1 MGKVYTPTNIFHIYS
16 PYFQNGWKALDDDMA
31 GEVVLTDKRNGAAD
45 RVTLLEDGSF
55 MAHNPYT
62 GYMVHAP
69 NAKALLAFGKKETK
83 RHLAAFHI
91 SPWIDFLSDCYD
103 AMKMNGSEGVV
114 DIDLHVVEDVLCSP
128 LMPLQGGT
136 IPSFQ
141 YNLTGLI
148 ALNIRRRP
156 DGTTYIP
163 GMSPICRMATCAVN
177 ATDPKEAFE
186 SRLGG
191 GKTLTWIFDSKGF
204 YTHYGKNILKMIRAA
219 NGDLVEALAMAY
231 TVAKNRQKS
240 QA

>member
-1 MGKVYTPTNIFHIYS
+1 MGKVYTPTNIFHIYA

-31 GEVVLTDKRNGAAD
+31 GEVVLTDKRNAGA
-45 RVTLLEDGSF
+45 RVTLLEDGTT

-62 GYMVHAP
+62 GYMVHAL
-69 NAKALLAFGKKETK
+69 NTKALLAFGKKETK
-83 RHLAAFHI
+83 RHLAGLHI

-114 DIDLHVVEDVLCSP
+114 DIDLRVVEDVLCSP
-128 LMPLQGGT
+128 LMPLRGGAV
-136 IPSFQ
+136 PSFQ
-141 YNLTGLI
+141 YNLTGLS
-148 ALNIRRRP
+148 ALNIQCRP

-163 GMSPICRMATCAVN
+163 GMSPLCRMATCAVN
-177 ATDPKEAFE
+177 ATDPKEAFG

-191 GKTLTWIFDSKGF
+191 GKPLTWVFDSKGF
-204 YTHYGKNILKMIRAA
+204 YTHYGKNILNMIRAA

-231 TVAKNRQKS
+231 TVANNRQTS

>member
-31 GEVVLTDKRNGAAD
+31 GEVVLTDKRNTGD
-45 RVTLLEDGSF
+45 RVTLLEDGTT

-83 RHLAAFHI
+83 RHLAGFYI

-114 DIDLHVVEDVLCSP
+114 DIDLRVVEDALCSP
-128 LMPLQGGT
+128 LMPLRGGAV
-136 IPSFQ
+136 PSFQ
-141 YNLTGLI
+141 YNLTGLS
-148 ALNIRRRP
+148 ALDIQHRP

-163 GMSPICRMATCAVN
+163 GMSPLCRMATCVVN

-186 SRLGG
+186 SSRRG

-204 YTHYGKNILKMIRAA
+204 YTHYGKNILNMVRAA

>member
-31 GEVVLTDKRNGAAD
+31 GEVVLTDKRNTGD
-45 RVTLLEDGSF
+45 RVTLLEDGTT

-83 RHLAAFHI
+83 RHLAGFHI
-91 SPWIDFLSDCYD
+91 SPWIDFLSDCCD
-103 AMKMNGSEGVV
+103 AMNMNGSEGVV
-114 DIDLHVVEDVLCSP
+114 DIDLRVVEDVICSP
-128 LMPLQGGT
+128 LMPPRGGT
-136 IPSFQ
+136 VPSFQ
-141 YNLTGLI
+141 YNLTGLS
-148 ALNIRRRP
+148 ALDIQHRP

-163 GMSPICRMATCAVN
+163 GMSPLCRMATCAVN

-186 SRLGG
+186 SSRRG

-204 YTHYGKNILKMIRAA
+204 YTHYGKNILNMVRAA
-219 NGDLVEALAMAY
+219 NGYLVEALAMAY

>member
-1 MGKVYTPTNIFHIYS
+1 MGKVYTPTSTFHIYS

-31 GEVVLTDKRNGAAD
+31 SEVVLTDKRNAGD

-114 DIDLHVVEDVLCSP
+114 DIDLRVVEDVLCSP
-128 LMPLQGGT
+128 LMPLRGGA

-141 YNLTGLI
+141 YNLTGLS
-148 ALNIRRRP
+148 ALDIRHRP

-163 GMSPICRMATCAVN
+163 GMSPLCRMATCAVN

-191 GKTLTWIFDSKGF
+191 GKTLTWIFDSKGT
-204 YTHYGKNILKMIRAA
+204 YTHYGKNILNMVRAA

>member
-1 MGKVYTPTNIFHIYS
+1 MGKVYTPTNVFHIYS

-31 GEVVLTDKRNGAAD
+31 GEVVLTDKRNGAD

-69 NAKALLAFGKKETK
+69 NVKALLAFGKKETK

-91 SPWIDFLSDCYD
+91 SPWIDFLADCYD

-114 DIDLHVVEDVLCSP
+114 DIDLRVVEDVLGST
-128 LMPLQGGT
+128 LMPLRGGA

-141 YNLTGLI
+141 YNLTGLS
-148 ALNIRRRP
+148 ALDIRHRP

-163 GMSPICRMATCAVN
+163 GKSPLCRMATCAVN

-186 SRLGG
+186 SRPGG
-191 GKTLTWIFDSKGF
+191 GKTMTWILDSKGF
-204 YTHYGKNILKMIRAA
+204 YTHYGKNILKMIRTA

-231 TVAKNRQKS
+231 TVSKNRRKS

>member
-1 MGKVYTPTNIFHIYS
+1 MSKVYVPGSIFHIYS
-16 PYFQNGWKALDDDMA
+16 PYFQNGWKSLGKDMA
-31 GEVVLTDKRNGAAD
+31 SEVVLTDKKNVGG
-45 RVTLLEDGSF
+45 RVTQLEDGTI

-83 RHLAAFHI
+83 RHLAGFNI
-91 SPWIDFLSDCYD
+91 SPWIDFLSDCRD

-114 DIDLHVVEDVLCSP
+114 DIDLRVVEDVLCSP
-128 LMPLQGGT
+128 LMPLRGGT

-141 YNLTGLI
+141 YNLTGLS
-148 ALNIRRRP
+148 ALDIQHRP

-163 GMSPICRMATCAVN
+163 GMSPLCRMATCAIN

-191 GKTLTWIFDSKGF
+191 GKTLTWIFDSKWF
-204 YTHYGKNILKMIRAA
+204 YTHYGKNILNMVRAA
-219 NGDLVEALAMAY
+219 DEDLAEALAMAY
-231 TVAKNRQKS
+231 TVAKNRQKA

>member
-1 MGKVYTPTNIFHIYS
+1 MGKVYTPTSTFHIYS

-31 GEVVLTDKRNGAAD
+31 SEVVLTDKRNAGD

-83 RHLAAFHI
+83 HHLAAFHI

-114 DIDLHVVEDVLCSP
+114 DIDLRVVEDVLCSP
-128 LMPLQGGT
+128 LMPFRGGT
-136 IPSFQ
+136 VPSFQ
-141 YNLTGLI
+141 YNLTGLS
-148 ALNIRRRP
+148 ALDIQYRP

-163 GMSPICRMATCAVN
+163 GMSPLCRMATCAVN

-204 YTHYGKNILKMIRAA
+204 YTHYGKNILNMVRAA